1 MKKLI
6 LTEGQVKYIIDNL
19 MEQGRSGDPLDID
32 RRTQRQNDR
41 NARKNKIGG
50 PSDWGGGFSGSFNFD
65 SQVAGAVNV
74 GTTQFKMSF
83 HGNVNGLQG
92 EAMPGKQT
100 PPKETPPQKKAPTLS
115 TFTVQGSSLPYADNM
130 VKPYFDKYPD
140 ALNTFN
146 QILQGFVDYIN
157 NGGGP
162 NLTNVTI
169 KGSADSAAPTT
180 DVPAGYPKLDH
191 PHSKPFNGATDPSQ
205 RNQYLADMRASEYAR
220 VLSAK
225 VKELTGFDLNIK
237 VLPGDNYYGQS
248 GKRGLEYRN
257 IVLTPNAGELKQTQA
272 APADVQPT
280 ATSGTSEPGQK
291 IENPNIPFKVPVFED
306 GEGYLVNGYNVN
318 DGKGSSFFGVSS
330 KNATAMQIPELAQ
343 IFNGTKECT
352 IDNKKGNFYVGDVL
366 IGEIKMIK
374 DAPNYIETF
383 GKEVQYFI
391 GPFTCIR
398 ESGNHEIEGKG
409 MVNVSYIANSY
420 FTLWI

>member
-19 MEQGRSGDPLDID
+19 MEQGRSGDPLDVD

-41 NARKNKIGG
+41 NARKNKIDG
-50 PSDWGGGFSGSFNFD
+50 PSDWGGGFSGSFNFN
-65 SQVAGAVNV
+65 SQQVGAVNV
-74 GTTQFKMSF
+74 GTSLFKMSY
-83 HGNVNGLQG
+83 HTMANNQG

-100 PPKETPPQKKAPTLS
+100 PPKETPPQKQEPTLS

-146 QILQGFVDYIN
+146 QILQKFVDYIK

-180 DVPAGYPKLDH
+180 DVPAGYSKLDH

-205 RNQYLADMRASEYAR
+205 RNQYLADTRASEYAR

-237 VLPGDNYYGQS
+237 VLAGDNYYGQP
-248 GKRGLEYRN
+248 GKRGIEYRS

-280 ATSGTSEPGQK
+280 STPGTSEPGQNVK
-291 IENPNIPFKVPVFED
+291 YPNIPYKVPVFED
-306 GEGYLVNGYNVN
+306 GEGYLVNGYNVTDN
-318 DGKGSSFFGVSS
+318 RGNNFYGISY
-330 KNATAMQIPELAQ
+330 KNATDMLLPQM
-343 IFNGTKECT
+343 FDGTMECR
-352 IDNKKGNFYVGDVL
+352 IDNKNGIFYVGENMV
-366 IGEIKMIK
+366 GEIKTINE
-374 DAPNYIETF
+374 APAYLETY
-383 GKEVQYFI
+383 GKNVEYFI
-391 GPFTCIR
+391 GPITTIR
-398 ESGNHEIEGKG
+398 STRDHEIEGKDT
-409 MVNVSYIANSY
+409 VSVSYLANVY
-420 FTLWI
+420 FTLYK

>member
-1 MKKLI
+1 
-6 LTEGQVKYIIDNL
+6 
-19 MEQGRSGDPLDID
+19 
-32 RRTQRQNDR
+32 
-41 NARKNKIGG
+41 
-50 PSDWGGGFSGSFNFD
+50 
-65 SQVAGAVNV
+65 
-74 GTTQFKMSF
+74 
-83 HGNVNGLQG
+83 
-92 EAMPGKQT
+92 
-100 PPKETPPQKKAPTLS
+100 
-115 TFTVQGSSLPYADNM
+115 
-130 VKPYFDKYPD
+130 
-140 ALNTFN
+140 
-146 QILQGFVDYIN
+146 
-157 NGGGP
+157 
-162 NLTNVTI
+162 
-169 KGSADSAAPTT
+169 
-180 DVPAGYPKLDH
+180 
-191 PHSKPFNGATDPSQ
+191 
-205 RNQYLADMRASEYAR
+205 MRASEYAR

>member
-19 MEQGRSGDPLDID
+19 MEQRDIGDPRYRNRKAEKET
-32 RRTQRQNDR
+32 RRAQENF
-41 NARKNKIGG
+41 NES
-50 PSDWGGGFSGSFNFD
+50 PLDWGGGFNGGFNF
-65 SQVAGAVNV
+65 SSKVAGAFNI
-74 GTTQFKMSF
+74 GDSQYKMSY
-83 HGNVNGLQG
+83 HGEVKGLQG
-92 EAMPGKQT
+92 QAIPGKQT
-100 PPKETPPQKKAPTLS
+100 PPQQTPPQKKAPTLS

-157 NGGGP
+157 NGGGS

-180 DVPAGYPKLDH
+180 DIPAGYSKLDH
-191 PHSKPFNGATDPSQ
+191 PHPKPFNGATDPSQ

-225 VKELTGFDLNIK
+225 VKELTGFDLKIK

-248 GKRGLEYRN
+248 GKRGMEYRN

-291 IENPNIPFKVPVFED
+291 IDNPNIPFKVPIWED
-306 GEGYLVNGYNVN
+306 GEGYLVNGYYVN

-330 KNATAMQIPELAQ
+330 KYAIDTQIPQLAQ

-352 IDNKKGNFYVGDVL
+352 IDNKNGNFYVGDVL

-374 DAPNYIETF
+374 DAPNYIDTF
-383 GKEVQYFI
+383 GKKVRYFI
-391 GPFTCIR
+391 GPFTTIR
-398 ESGNHEIEGKG
+398 ESRDHNIEGKG
-409 MVNVSYIANSY
+409 MINVSYISNSY
-420 FTLWI
+420 FTLWE